1 MGLINL
7 AVSFSLTLF
16 LVVKSRRIR
25 FAQTP
30 LLLRK
35 VGSVAAA
42 ASARTVLS
50 AAGSAVITWRLKRG
64 GDRRVRQ
71 GHPWVFAGE
80 LASSA
85 KELRAGELVELR
97 DDRDHFVAYG
107 YGHPTSQICF
117 RKLSSRQKEMDV
129 LSVDF
134 FVRRLTVAREL
145 RRAAGWSAA
154 SHRWLFAEADGV
166 PGLIID
172 AFKIADGWVVV
183 AQASTVGAD
192 RALPQVFEA
201 LATFEVELG
210 GTLTLIE
217 APSSRAR
224 VAEGLAVGEKRVVHG
239 SRAAA
244 DLGDVTLELIDGL
257 TLRADLL
264 GGQKTGFFLDQQ
276 WNATLMKTLLRRQF
290 AAGGVVRVLDVC
302 SYVGQWSAHATQA
315 LRAAGAEVHA
325 TVVDVSAPALAFAEA
340 NVRAAGAAEVTRVEG
355 DVLKDLGSLAGEF
368 DVVICDPPAFVKKK
382 ADLEPGLR
390 AYVKLNRDALKITKP
405 GGLFVAS
412 SCSGLVKTADYQR
425 VMAEA
430 TQKAGRVFKQIQSGG
445 HAPDHPTRPE
455 FPEGEYLKCFFGRVE
470 YPY

>member
-1 MGLINL
+1 M
-7 AVSFSLTLF
+7 
-16 LVVKSRRIR
+16 
-25 FAQTP
+25 
-30 LLLRK
+30 
-35 VGSVAAA
+35 
-42 ASARTVLS
+42 
-50 AAGSAVITWRLKRG
+50 ITWRLKRG

-85 KELRAGELVELR
+85 RELRAGELVELR

-107 YGHPTSQICF
+107 YGHPTAAICF
-117 RKLSSRQKEMDV
+117 RKLSSRQKESDV
-129 LSVDF
+129 MSVDF
-134 FVRRLTVAREL
+134 FRRRLAAAREL
-145 RRAAGWSAA
+145 RRAGGWTEF

-172 AFKIADGWVVV
+172 AFKVEDGWIVVT
-183 AQASTVGAD
+183 QASTAGAD
-192 RALPQVFEA
+192 LALPRVFAA
-201 LATFEVELG
+201 LETFRAELG

-224 VAEGLAVGEKRVVHG
+224 VVEGLAVGEKRVV
-239 SRAAA
+239 SS
-244 DLGDVTLELIDGL
+244 LGPNRDVAELSDVTLELVDGL
-257 TLRADLL
+257 RLRADLL
-264 GGQKTGFFLDQQ
+264 RGQKTGFFLDQQ

-290 AAGGVVRVLDVC
+290 AGQASVRVLDVC
-302 SYVGQWSAHATQA
+302 SYVGQWSAHAARA
-315 LRAAGAEVHA
+315 LRAVAAEVHV
-325 TVVDVSAPALAFAEA
+325 TVVDVSAAALDFAEV
-340 NVRAAGAAEVTRVEG
+340 NVRANGATEVTRVEG
-355 DVLKDLGSLAGEF
+355 DVLKDLGAVAGEY

-390 AYVKLNRDALKITKP
+390 AYVKLNRDALKLTKP

-412 SCSGLVKTADYQR
+412 SCSGLVKSADYQK

-430 TQKAGRVFKQIQSGG
+430 SQKAGRVFKQIQTGG

-455 FPEGEYLKCFFGRVE
+455 FPEGEYLKCFFGRVD